1 MSDDFDDIYG
11 TKFFGAA
18 ALNGQRRRVK
28 ISEVTREDLRE
39 QDGRT
44 KPKYVIRFENEE
56 KALPLN
62 KTNALRLAKAFGKPR
77 SSEDARAKWVGRIV
91 ELYSEMTSLG
101 KEGVRLQPL
110 QQRQAPPVQPEP
122 ELEEIPY

>member
-1 MSDDFDDIYG
+1 MSDDFDDICG

-44 KPKYVIRFENEE
+44 KPKYVIRFEKEE

-62 KTNALRLAKAFGKPR
+62 ETNALRLAKAFEKPQGL
-77 SSEDARAKWVGRIV
+77 EDARKKWVGKFV

-110 QQRQAPPVQPEP
+110 QQKQAPPVQTD

>member
-11 TKFFGAA
+11 TKYFGAA
-18 ALNGQRRRVK
+18 ALSGQRRRVK
-28 ISEVTREDLRE
+28 ISEVTSEDLRE

-44 KPKYVIRFENEE
+44 KRKYVVRFENEE

-62 KTNALRLAKAFGKPR
+62 KTNALRLAQAFGKPR
-77 SSEDARAKWVGRIV
+77 SPEDARKKWVGRGV

-110 QQRQAPPVQPEP
+110 QQRQAPPPHDP
-122 ELEEIPY
+122 DLDDALPY